1 MAYHSEHDF
10 DEYDEDYQSDEDYDK
25 YFDDGFGKTGDIVY
39 GGGAMRHRN
48 EETASHYTKRNPA
61 RKRARQAAMAKRRA
75 AVSSAKPSAHQAA
88 QNVTFSARLAGQI
101 NAVFPG
107 LLTESNGAAKKKRS
121 AAKRRTAVLRF
132 VGILMAVVV
141 LTSFALMSAYKSKSM
156 FSDSSLDDNA
166 IQERLITDKANKDKV
181 TYFLIIGVDKSSM
194 LTDCIWLMCFD
205 NAAHKMD
212 VMQIPRDTYVGNDSD
227 YPHKINGVYGS
238 PKTVDWC
245 DKCDRAVAEDEI
257 YNGKHTVCGHK
268 IEQKTESNISAL
280 IRCINTRLSLPVDHY
295 VLFDFEGFEKV
306 VDAMGGVDIYLD
318 EETKVYPNKYEYD
331 VLPAGDNHLD
341 GAMALKFMRNR
352 KIYFDG
358 DLGRVKAQRNIIHA
372 MMDKVSDMSTLEM
385 LSILRAAYGNF
396 QTDMSLEEIRSF
408 IAPVKKCSPD
418 SLNMFTMPGT
428 DHWVKPNPSYYICY
442 ENQTVEAI
450 NEYLMPYGEKLT
462 EEDVN
467 FPVLYD

>member
-1 MAYHSEHDF
+1 MADHSEHDF
-10 DEYDEDYQSDEDYDK
+10 DEYTEDSEKDE
-25 YFDDGFGKTGDIVY
+25 IVY

-48 EETASHYTKRNPA
+48 EKLASHYTKRDPA

-75 AVSSAKPSAHQAA
+75 AVSSARSSGKKSSTRQAAA
-88 QNVTFSARLAGQI
+88 QNFFPSWLAGPI

-107 LLTESNGAAKKKRS
+107 LLTTSDGSSQKKRS
-121 AAKRRTAVLRF
+121 AAKRRTAALRF
-132 VGILMAVVV
+132 VGILVAVVV
-141 LTSFALMSAYKSKSM
+141 LATFALLSAYQSKTMFADSM
-156 FSDSSLDDNA
+156 LDDNA

-181 TYFLIIGVDKSSM
+181 TYFLIVGVDKSSM

-205 NAAHKMD
+205 NAAHKMN
-212 VMQIPRDTYVGNDSD
+212 VMQIPRDTYVGSDSSS
-227 YPHKINGVYGS
+227 PHKINGVYGS

-245 DKCDRAVAEDEI
+245 GKCGRAVTEDEI
-257 YNGKHTVCGHK
+257 DNDKHTVCGRK

-341 GAMALKFMRNR
+341 GSMALKFMRNR

-358 DLGRVKAQRNIIHA
+358 DLGRVKAQRSIIHA

-385 LSILRAAYGNF
+385 LFILRAAYGNF

-408 IAPVKKCSPD
+408 ISPVKKCSPE

-428 DHWVKPNPSYYICY
+428 DHWVKPHPSYYVCH
-442 ENQTVEAI
+442 EEKTVEAI
-450 NEYLMPYGEKLT
+450 NEYLMPYGDKLT
-462 EEDVN
+462 EEDIN

>member
-1 MAYHSEHDF
+1 MAYSKENNYEEF
-10 DEYDEDYQSDEDYDK
+10 DKEDGSI
-25 YFDDGFGKTGDIVY
+25 KTGDIVY

-48 EETASHYTKRNPA
+48 NETASLYTKRDPA
-61 RKRARQAAMAKRRA
+61 RKRARQKAIAKRRA
-75 AVSSAKPSAHQAA
+75 AVSSGRASVNQAA
-88 QNVTFSARLAGQI
+88 AKKTFSAGVGEKM
-101 NAVFPG
+101 NVSFPHSLKASG
-107 LLTESNGAAKKKRS
+107 GSSRKKR
-121 AAKRRTAVLRF
+121 TDMLHL
-132 VGILMAVVV
+132 VGIMMAVVV
-141 LTSFALMSAYKSKSM
+141 LLSFALMSAYKSKSI
-156 FSDSSLDDNA
+156 FADESLDDNA
-166 IQERLITDKANKDKV
+166 IQERLITDKANRDKV

-212 VMQIPRDTYVGNDSD
+212 VMQIPRDTYVGSDSD

-238 PKTVDWC
+238 PQTVDWC
-245 DKCDRAVAEDEI
+245 DKCNRAVTEDEMK
-257 YNGKHTVCGHK
+257 NGKHIVCGHK
-268 IEQKTESNISAL
+268 IQQKTESNISAL

-295 VLFDFEGFEKV
+295 VLFDFEGFEKM

-358 DLGRVKAQRNIIHA
+358 DLGRVKAQRSIIHA

-385 LSILRAAYGNF
+385 FSILRAAYGNF

-408 IAPVKKCSPD
+408 ISPVKKCSPD

-450 NEYLMPYGEKLT
+450 NEYLMPYGDKLT